1 MQELKEGDGSRQP
14 AISAMQRFLRLLQRK
29 EAPPHNL
36 CDDSKEYGSLVRPDS
51 PDVDSSGHSKLS
63 RASTATGE
71 AQDVVTLH
79 TPWASASE
87 PASLLLA
94 HGAPHDFGDDGWQL
108 PVLLDLPSGEVK
120 LCLASTCGKPAP
132 ERNVLYLGVSRKL
145 QYRPFCA
152 DFGPFN
158 LGMR

>member
-1 MQELKEGDGSRQP
+1 
-14 AISAMQRFLRLLQRK
+14 MQRFLRLLQGKKAVPQR
-29 EAPPHNL
+29 L
-36 CDDSKEYGSLVRPDS
+36 CEDSKECGSLLRPDS
-51 PDVDSSGHSKLS
+51 PGIDSSGHSKFS

-71 AQDVVTLH
+71 VTLH
-79 TPWASASE
+79 TPWASATE
-87 PASLLLA
+87 IASFRLA
-94 HGAPHDFGDDGWQL
+94 HDAPHDFGDDGWQL

-132 ERNVLYLGVSRKL
+132 ERNILYLGVSRQL
-145 QYRPFCA
+145 RYRPFCA